1 MVKGGVKGQ
10 EWGQQWEQEEE
21 GLKVLITNLDYTP
34 GAEGANRAEPGLI
47 RKSHGKCWNKQPG
60 SGSFPSLEDTET
72 DH

>member
-1 MVKGGVKGQ
+1 MKGAGKGR

-21 GLKVLITNLDYTP
+21 GLKILITNLEYTP

-47 RKSHGKCWNKQPG
+47 GRAMESAGT
-60 SGSFPSLEDTET
+60 SSLEAVSFPSLEDTET